1 MPTEDF
7 DDFQEEQFSEYT
19 YDNDRACEFCGRK
32 IPDQAHATRRFCVKT
47 KDALGNVR
55 DCKTDYHREKEA
67 PDKLVQTELINFHKG
82 ISNRIRDMVER
93 KGLEVSTLDLDA
105 YDIPLNNSIEY
116 QIKPNGELISTFLE
130 YTIHTFP
137 ITGIH
142 KIISH
147 E

>member
-1 MPTEDF
+1 MHKEPIKDFKEVVEIKLTYLDKRECENCTEP
-7 DDFQEEQFSEYT
+7 
-19 YDNDRACEFCGRK
+19 

-47 KDALGNVR
+47 RDALGNVR

-67 PDKLVQTELINFHKG
+67 PEKLVQTELINFHKG

-93 KGLEVSTLDLDA
+93 KGVEVSTLDLNA
-105 YDIPLNNSIEY
+105 YDIPLINSIEY
-116 QIKPNGELISTFLE
+116 QIEPNGELISTFLE

-137 ITGIH
+137 ISGIH
-142 KIISH
+142 KIIPH